1 MVFFLMLTLMNSC
14 DVVLQIVFFI
24 GVQLDVTNLGD
35 RQLFEACLA
44 PDIRQ
49 LGVVGAV
56 KVAVRGLQGEGLRR
70 RMHKSE

>member
-1 MVFFLMLTLMNSC
+1 MVFLTLTLINSC
-14 DVVLQIVFFI
+14 DVVLQII

-70 RMHKSE
+70 QMHKE